1 MRITELLHLIVKV
14 TDPTMTRMEAFHAVK
29 AVVPIMDWETFKR
42 IQPLA
47 ERKRK

>member
-1 MRITELLHLIVKV
+1 MKITELLRIIVEV
-14 TDPTMTRMEAFHAVK
+14 TNPDMTRMEAFHAVK
-29 AVVPIMDWETFKR
+29 AVVPVMDWESFKR

>member
-29 AVVPIMDWETFKR
+29 AVVPEMDWESFKR
-42 IQPLA
+42 IRPLA